1 MINILAVIA
10 FLVVYAFFKELCTAV
25 IGVLCGYYAI
35 SIASPIE
42 ILSGGG
48 FEWSYVFALLLYIFA
63 ICAVRAAISELKDK
77 ILN

>member
-10 FLVVYAFFKELCTAV
+10 FLVIYAFLKELCTAV

-42 ILSGGG
+42 ILSGG
-48 FEWSYVFALLLYIFA
+48 FEWSYVFALVLYIFS